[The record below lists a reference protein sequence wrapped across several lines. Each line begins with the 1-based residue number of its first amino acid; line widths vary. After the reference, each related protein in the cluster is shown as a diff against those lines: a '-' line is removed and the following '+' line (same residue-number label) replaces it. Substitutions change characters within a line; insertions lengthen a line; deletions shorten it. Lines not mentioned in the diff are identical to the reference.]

1 MCVCEYGHCFVG
13 LGCLCACVSK
23 VIALLAL
30 DVCVCVCEYGYCF
43 VGPGYSCACVST
55 VIALLALDIRV
66 RV

>member
-1 MCVCEYGHCFVG
+1 LLCRPWIFVCVCEYGHCFVG

-30 DVCVCVCEYGYCF
+30 DVCVC
-43 VGPGYSCACVST
+43 ACVST